1 MSCRS
6 APFQH
11 SRRRSRP
18 MHNSFAKSFILVAA
32 AVTLLAGTSTAFAGS
47 IPDDVGVRHVIQIV
61 MDGLRS
67 DFMSKPDLPNFA
79 KLLNGGSCTL
89 NARHDWASSQ
99 TLPNHIGMFTGLII
113 DEHGYKEDKDLG
125 GKLVDAEGR
134 PFENIFELVAA
145 RGGTTAFYGSKEK
158 FALFERS
165 WKMDHYE
172 MQLRAK
178 NLVPMF
184 LEDMNVNAHAYAF
197 LHVRSADRAGH
208 KDSGIGMGGAAKPLY
223 MEAVQEADGYLGQ
236 VMELIEQND
245 ELRGSTA
252 IIVTAE

>member
-1 MSCRS
+1 ML
-6 APFQH
+6 
-11 SRRRSRP
+11 RRDGPPGPLATRCRSRP
-18 MHNSFAKSFILVAA
+18 GTAANSFILVAA
-32 AVTLLAGTSTAFAGS
+32 TALLLASVPTLAGS
-47 IPDDVGVRHVIQIV
+47 IQNDIGVRHVIHMV

-67 DFMSKPDLPNFA
+67 DYMSKPELPNFS
-79 KLLNGGSCTL
+79 KLLNQGSCTL

-113 DEHGYKEDKDLG
+113 DEHGYKEDKDHG
-125 GKLVDAEGR
+125 GELIDANGQ
-134 PFENIFELVAA
+134 PFENIFDLVAA
-145 RGGTTAFYGSKEK
+145 NGGTTAFYGSKDK
-158 FALFERS
+158 FAVFPRS

-184 LEDMNVNAHAYAF
+184 LEDMNTNTYTYAF

-208 KDSGIGMGGAAKPLY
+208 KDAGIGNGGAAKPLY
-223 MEAVQEADGYLGQ
+223 LEAVQEADGYLGQ

>member
-1 MSCRS
+1 MYPRVGPPATCT
-6 APFQH
+6 
-11 SRRRSRP
+11 RRRLRRP
-18 MHNSFAKSFILVAA
+18 AAPANSFILVGA
-32 AVTLLAGTSTAFAGS
+32 TFLLLAPLPTLAGS
-47 IPDDVGVRHVIQIV
+47 IPNDIGVRHVIHMV

-67 DFMSKPDLPNFA
+67 DYMSKPDLPNFS
-79 KLLNGGSCTL
+79 KLLNEGACTV

-113 DEHGYKEDKDLG
+113 DVHGYKEDKDHG
-125 GKLVDAEGR
+125 GELVDANGQ
-134 PFENIFELVAA
+134 PYENIFDLVAA
-145 RGGTTAFYGSKEK
+145 TGGTTAFYGSKDK
-158 FALFERS
+158 FAVFPRS

-184 LEDMNVNAHAYAF
+184 LEDMNTNAYTYAF

-208 KDSGIGMGGAAKPLY
+208 KDAGIGMGGAAKPLY

-236 VMELIEQND
+236 VMDLIEQND

>member
-1 MSCRS
+1 MHCLDGPP
-6 APFQH
+6 AT

-18 MHNSFAKSFILVAA
+18 AAAANSFILVAA
-32 AVTLLAGTSTAFAGS
+32 TALLVAPVPTLAGS
-47 IPDDVGVRHVIQIV
+47 IPNDIGVRHVIHMV

-67 DFMSKPDLPNFA
+67 DYMSKPELPNFS
-79 KLLNGGSCTL
+79 KLLNEGSCTL

-113 DEHGYKEDKDLG
+113 DEHGYKEDKDHG
-125 GKLVDAEGR
+125 GELIDANGQ
-134 PFENIFELVAA
+134 PFENIFDLVAA
-145 RGGTTAFYGSKEK
+145 NGGTTAFYGSKDK
-158 FALFERS
+158 FVVFPRS

-184 LEDMNVNAHAYAF
+184 LEDMNTNAYTYAF

-208 KDSGIGMGGAAKPLY
+208 KDAGIGKGGAAKPLY
-223 MEAVQEADGYLGQ
+223 LEAVQEADGYLGQ

-245 ELRGSTA
+245 DLRGSTA